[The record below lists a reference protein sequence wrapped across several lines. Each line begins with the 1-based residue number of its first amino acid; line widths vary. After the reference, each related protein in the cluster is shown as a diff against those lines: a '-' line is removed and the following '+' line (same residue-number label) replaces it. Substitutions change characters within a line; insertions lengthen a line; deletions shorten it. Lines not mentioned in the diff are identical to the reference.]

1 MWRKIDTRE
10 FDMANPV
17 LDFIGGIFKPVAD
30 LVDELHF
37 SGEEK
42 AAARGKIVAAQSAL
56 TFRMLEYEAKLMEH
70 QASVIKAE
78 AGGQSWL
85 QRSWR
90 PITMLTFLGL
100 VVCDSFGLLE
110 FRLADQAWT
119 LLQIGLGGYVIG
131 RSAEKVAPAVASMIR
146 GAK

>member
-1 MWRKIDTRE
+1 MG
-10 FDMANPV
+10 NPV
-17 LDFIGGIFKPVAD
+17 LDFIGGIFKPVVD
-30 LVDELHF
+30 LVDELNF

-42 AAARGKIVAAQSAL
+42 AAARGKIILAQSAM
-56 TFRMLEYEAKLMEH
+56 TSKMLEYESKLMEQ

-110 FRLADQAWT
+110 FRLAKEAWT

-131 RSAEKVAPAVASMIR
+131 RSAEKVVPAVAAMVR

>member
-1 MWRKIDTRE
+1 MG
-10 FDMANPV
+10 NPV
-17 LDFIGGIFKPVAD
+17 LDFIGGIFKPVVD
-30 LVDELHF
+30 LVDELNF
-37 SGEEK
+37 SGEEQ
-42 AAARGKIVAAQSAL
+42 AAARGKIILAQSAM
-56 TFRMLEYEAKLMEH
+56 TSKMLEYESKLMEH

-110 FRLADQAWT
+110 FRLAKEAWT

-131 RSAEKVAPAVASMIR
+131 RSAEKVVPAVAAMVR